1 MKASEL
7 REKSVE
13 ELQTVLQ
20 GLYKDQFSNRMQKT
34 TGQLGQTHL
43 LKEVKRD
50 IARVKTLLAEMQ
62 NAEQPKGES

>member
-13 ELQTVLQ
+13 ELQTQLQ
-20 GLYKDQFSNRMQKT
+20 DLYKDQFNNRMQNA
-34 TGQLGQTHL
+34 TGQLGQVHL

-50 IARVKTLLAEMQ
+50 IARIKTVITEKQAETQ
-62 NAEQPKGES
+62 KEV

>member
-13 ELQTVLQ
+13 DLEKQLLELREE
-20 GLYKDQFSNRMQKT
+20 QFKTRMQSA

-43 LKEVKRD
+43 LKLAQRD
-50 IARVKTLLAEMQ
+50 IARVKTVLSEKAG
-62 NAEQPKGES
+62 K